1 MRFNKCIL
9 LVIYAIIAIV
19 VFTPLYA
26 ENSNNT
32 IFTLPSDDVIV
43 CDNVYTGNVIN
54 ITDDNY
60 GDYFDIYSGEMFPDA
75 NINDGDIIC
84 IGNVTDKAFV
94 INKQLEI
101 TTIHNGDVIKNGY
114 VKLVKGS
121 DGSSVHGLTI
131 INDKAHYVVD
141 GIQSIDLNGIGLFYT
156 NNNYIYNNSVQ
167 LAEGRGVFAL
177 PMGASSNN
185 KIYKNKFVSTM
196 STCVPMSE
204 CDNNIFDGNYFQST
218 LANVIYYNPW
228 GHADYFGGHG
238 VCYNNTFSNNYM
250 CSLNRNSEWVIGM
263 SLLSNCNV
271 YIVNNTITNVYD
283 GIRGLGSNS
292 IVKGNTIKS
301 IESLGLSVNSGNLT
315 IENNTF
321 IDMTMAIAVLND
333 NIVVKNNI
341 ITNSSIGIWVFG
353 KNASLISNTISL
365 VDGYYAVNVE
375 SENAVILN
383 NNIKV
388 SNFGEG
394 IRVAKTNTSILN
406 NTIQTAVDSG
416 IYILSSK
423 NIVSGNKISSNLY
436 GVYVDAASEVYY
448 YARGV
453 LKDLYYVK
461 INQGRLNY
469 NNISGNVINT
479 KSYGIY
485 LVGTVYNITIAYNN
499 ITTNAAIGIVE
510 NITDPFSNIVRDN
523 IVNGVFLNYSGI
535 VISDDNFYAYF
546 NENGYFKFDN
556 IKSIVLVITK
566 LSNKD
571 LVINQKMTILNGGS
585 VNILSNVTLY
595 LVSGASGTSIKL
607 LNFKNTD
614 KNAIVLNDVNDV
626 TLEQINMMLT
636 SKMKDVF
643 GISINSSNNINIVSN
658 DLYVTGE
665 NRLIQG
671 ILLSHSNNLT
681 INNNSVILEGNK
693 IAKGIVINSVNV
705 SNLVNNTIHIQGNG
719 VFDIVLVDNS
729 NDLNISY
736 NNFIARSTKVV
747 SPLEISN
754 SNNFTMDNN
763 NISAFANL
771 VKSLNFSNNSN
782 ILLNST
788 FIKLIGASKSSATF
802 VNKGLNNVEVINS
815 IIYSN
820 ALKLI
825 DGNIILNKN
834 KYVIYDG
841 NIETFFDSHGIFSNL
856 SITQRDTLLF
866 DNLKLKHYNLIF
878 NQVVTLD
885 SYYKTSVIDATLN
898 FNSKSSNSTIGNLNF
913 DLVGNTAFYL
923 NFI

>member
-1 MRFNKCIL
+1 
-9 LVIYAIIAIV
+9 
-19 VFTPLYA
+19 
-26 ENSNNT
+26 
-32 IFTLPSDDVIV
+32 
-43 CDNVYTGNVIN
+43 
-54 ITDDNY
+54 
-60 GDYFDIYSGEMFPDA
+60 
-75 NINDGDIIC
+75 
-84 IGNVTDKAFV
+84 
-94 INKQLEI
+94 
-101 TTIHNGDVIKNGY
+101 
-114 VKLVKGS
+114 
-121 DGSSVHGLTI
+121 
-131 INDKAHYVVD
+131 
-141 GIQSIDLNGIGLFYT
+141 
-156 NNNYIYNNSVQ
+156 
-167 LAEGRGVFAL
+167 
-177 PMGASSNN
+177 
-185 KIYKNKFVSTM
+185 M

-238 VCYNNTFSNNYM
+238 VCYNNTFSNNYI

-271 YIVNNTITNVYD
+271 YIINNTIANVYD
-283 GIRGLGSNS
+283 GISGLGSNS
-292 IVKGNTIKS
+292 IVKGNTIIG

-485 LVGTVYNITIAYNN
+485 LVGTVYNTTIAYNN

-546 NENGYFKFDN
+546 NENGYFKFDK
-556 IKSIVLVITK
+556 IKSIVLVRTK

-571 LVINQKMTILNGGS
+571 MVINQKMTILNGGS

-681 INNNSVILEGNK
+681 IN
-693 IAKGIVINSVNV
+693 
-705 SNLVNNTIHIQGNG
+705 
-719 VFDIVLVDNS
+719 
-729 NDLNISY
+729 
-736 NNFIARSTKVV
+736 
-747 SPLEISN
+747 
-754 SNNFTMDNN
+754 
-763 NISAFANL
+763 
-771 VKSLNFSNNSN
+771 
-782 ILLNST
+782 
-788 FIKLIGASKSSATF
+788 
-802 VNKGLNNVEVINS
+802 
-815 IIYSN
+815 
-820 ALKLI
+820 
-825 DGNIILNKN
+825 
-834 KYVIYDG
+834 
-841 NIETFFDSHGIFSNL
+841 
-856 SITQRDTLLF
+856 
-866 DNLKLKHYNLIF
+866 
-878 NQVVTLD
+878 
-885 SYYKTSVIDATLN
+885 
-898 FNSKSSNSTIGNLNF
+898 
-913 DLVGNTAFYL
+913 
-923 NFI
+923 